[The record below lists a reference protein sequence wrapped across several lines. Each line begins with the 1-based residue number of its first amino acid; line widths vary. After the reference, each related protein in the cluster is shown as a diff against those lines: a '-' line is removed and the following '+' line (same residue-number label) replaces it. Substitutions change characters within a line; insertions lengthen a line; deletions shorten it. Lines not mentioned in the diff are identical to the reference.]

1 MRTWHLSH
9 ILLLLWT
16 SFAWAGLDSLEYKTE
31 ISPPFNF
38 SDAQGQPTGLAV
50 ESLRMTWQYS
60 NTPPQPIR
68 ILPWARGYQELNS
81 KHNVVLFATARTPE
95 REVLFKWACPIDN
108 SDFVLLG
115 RAADKLNLSSIEQIK
130 NFKIAVVRSTVSNQL
145 LRERGLDESNLVEA
159 NRLSQAAKMLAS
171 GRTHLFATNKL
182 VGYQTLKNLN
192 LDLKD
197 FNVAFV
203 LDSKPLCYAFSRQV
217 PDRDID
223 RFQQALDRA
232 RASPQFL
239 QLQAKYLALQPTHG
253 PG

>member
-1 MRTWHLSH
+1 MRKWHLSH
-9 ILLLLWT
+9 ILLLLWA
-16 SFAWAGLDSLEYKTE
+16 SFARADLDKLEYCTE

-38 SDAQGQPTGLAV
+38 SDAEGQPTGLAV
-50 ESLRMTWQYS
+50 ELLQMIWQYS
-60 NTPPQPIR
+60 DLSPQPIR
-68 ILPWARGYQELNS
+68 ILPWARGYKELSS

-95 REVLFKWACPIDN
+95 REALFKWACPIDN

-115 RAADKLNLSSIEQIK
+115 RAADKLTLVSAEQMK
-130 NFKIAVVRSTVSNQL
+130 QYKIAVVRSTVSSQL
-145 LRERGLDESNLVEA
+145 LQERGLDESNLVEA

-182 VGYQTLKNLN
+182 VGYQTLKDLN
-192 LDLKD
+192 MDLND

-217 PDRDID
+217 PDRDIS

-232 RASPQFL
+232 RASPQFS
-239 QLQAKYLALQPTHG
+239 QLQAKYLPLRQSL
-253 PG
+253 